1 MTDTP
6 IALGPEL
13 TISHAAT
20 ARDALFDAVRASTG
34 DVALDLRGVTD
45 IDSAGVQ
52 LLLSARRSLAER
64 GDTLHLQAPSA
75 CVREALSVFGLG
87 ALLQP

>member
-13 TISHAAT
+13 TISHAST

-34 DVALDLRGVTD
+34 NVALDLRGVTD